1 MEAKPLQLL
10 IPDQV
15 KHLLRET
22 PKVLLELLLRYLTLS
37 YLTNDVVTREYLKE
51 LLKRP

>member
-1 MEAKPLQLL
+1 MEAKPLQPMIL
-10 IPDQV
+10 DQV

-22 PKVLLELLLRYLTLS
+22 LKVLLRYLTLS
-37 YLTNDVVTREYLKE
+37 YLTDDAVTRGYLKE